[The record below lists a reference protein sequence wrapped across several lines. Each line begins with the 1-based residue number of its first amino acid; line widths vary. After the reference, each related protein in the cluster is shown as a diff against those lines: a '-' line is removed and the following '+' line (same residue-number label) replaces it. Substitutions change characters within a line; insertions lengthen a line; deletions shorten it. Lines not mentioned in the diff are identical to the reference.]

1 MCETEDPQLSRLP
14 WCNVLVLFEPGPS
27 VITLWLLLLFGSPP
41 CSDYEYTQQ
50 MMSFAYDRHLPAG
63 TTWRDLFDM
72 VSGGGGAR
80 RVASGC
86 LLFSSAWRMCVAIES
101 QSMYGTHATLCIM
114 GALLGLLCNTSS
126 RCHADHHVHLFQNPG
141 WHMSW
146 RYFACSGPV

>member
-1 MCETEDPQLSRLP
+1 VCETEDPQLSRLP

-72 VSGGGGAR
+72 VSGGGG
-80 RVASGC
+80 G
-86 LLFSSAWRMCVAIES
+86 
-101 QSMYGTHATLCIM
+101 
-114 GALLGLLCNTSS
+114 SS
-126 RCHADHHVHLFQNPG
+126 RGFWLSAVQQRMAHVCCH
-141 WHMSW
+141 
-146 RYFACSGPV
+146 